1 MAYHNKENAAEN
13 LNGNQGLGI
22 PAHDFVAYTYGTGGG
37 TSTAN
42 LTDAQYYR
50 GGLQAAGTLVSHV
63 VYAYDVNDNV
73 TSVERTA

>member
-1 MAYHNKENAAEN
+1 MCMLRNRVLEYPN
-13 LNGNQGLGI
+13 
-22 PAHDFVAYTYGTGGG
+22 PSFVVYTYGTGGV

-42 LTDAQYYR
+42 LSDAQYYR
-50 GGLQAAGTLVSHV
+50 VGLQAAGTLVSHV